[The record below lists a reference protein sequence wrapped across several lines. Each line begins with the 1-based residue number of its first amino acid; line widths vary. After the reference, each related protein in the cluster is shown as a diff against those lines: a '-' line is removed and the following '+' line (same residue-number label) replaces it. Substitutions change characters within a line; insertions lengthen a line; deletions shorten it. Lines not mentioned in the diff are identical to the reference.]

1 MGRVWDRARPTPSPS
16 PRFSPRSSRYRYQRY
31 VYRVDMSRVNEFG
44 QSGDGEA
51 AKAKKPGKPATAAA
65 KKAAGAAA
73 AAAAS
78 EELPAEEAKMLT
90 RQGAALRK
98 RGGDGGG
105 GAKGS
110 PKGSKK
116 TS

>member
-1 MGRVWDRARPTPSPS
+1 MTQFGAIPRAIRLAILTPD
-16 PRFSPRSSRYRYQRY
+16 SSLCRYQRY

-73 AAAAS
+73 AAAAAAS

-105 GAKGS
+105 AKGS

>member
-1 MGRVWDRARPTPSPS
+1 
-16 PRFSPRSSRYRYQRY
+16 
-31 VYRVDMSRVNEFG
+31 
-44 QSGDGEA
+44 
-51 AKAKKPGKPATAAA
+51 
-65 KKAAGAAA
+65 
-73 AAAAS
+73 
-78 EELPAEEAKMLT
+78 MLT

-98 RGGDGGG
+98 RGGDSGG

>member
-1 MGRVWDRARPTPSPS
+1 MRVAQDSFKVES
-16 PRFSPRSSRYRYQRY
+16 
-31 VYRVDMSRVNEFG
+31 V
-44 QSGDGEA
+44 
-51 AKAKKPGKPATAAA
+51 
-65 KKAAGAAA
+65 
-73 AAAAS
+73 
-78 EELPAEEAKMLT
+78 ELPAEEAKMLT

-105 GAKGS
+105 AKGS